1 MKTKTGIVMELT
13 KSSACLLTNTGEFV
27 KVRINTPSPSIGSI
41 YSGKVINSFL
51 LPKKALIAASLTI
64 FILLNSMI
72 YAYSKPTTSVLVD
85 MDASFSLKLNHWNKI
100 IKISP
105 LNQAG
110 EELLSSVTIKN
121 KELSEGL
128 NLLFTEN
135 YYEDNEYLNEDNYEI
150 IVYISDNKRINISNF
165 ETNVKEKNMILSV
178 NYESN
183 EKINNEIKHQIMNK
197 ERNHNNQNNSQNNSY
212 DNRKSPTN
220 ESNGKS
226 NGNKKRKGSE

>member
-1 MKTKTGIVMELT
+1 MKTKTGIVMELN

-27 KVRINTPSPSIGSI
+27 KVRINTPSPSIGTI
-41 YSGKVINSFL
+41 YSGKVINSFF

-110 EELLSSVTIKN
+110 EELLSSVAIKN

-128 NLLFTEN
+128 NLLFIKSYDEN
-135 YYEDNEYLNEDNYEI
+135 NDYLMDDNCEI
-150 IVYISDNKRINISNF
+150 IIYISDNKTINISNF
-165 ETNVKEKNMILSV
+165 ETSIKERNMSLSV
-178 NYESN
+178 NYENS
-183 EKINNEIKHQIMNK
+183 EKMNNEIKHQMMNK
-197 ERNHNNQNNSQNNSY
+197 ERNQYNQDNPQNDSY
-212 DNRKSPTN
+212 DNRIPP
-220 ESNGKS
+220 SNKS
-226 NGNKKRKGSE
+226 NKNNKGTKKRKGLE